1 MFGGSDELVEVPDG
15 GIEIDDLAAL
25 PQAER
30 PLDLQGDGD
39 DEARSAQPALARL
52 EEVAVL
58 RVGAAEHLARRQHDV
73 QREDHGGDHAE
84 LDAGTVGGR
93 GDDPRDGLVRNR
105 AEVGHGEAV
114 LGEDF
119 VQDVQADAAF
129 DDDIFFLGVDLDTN
143 KTKTG
148 DTDGNDDEG
157 REDGGRGGD
166 DGGESAVRRTCG
178 TGEDDG
184 GGQRRGVKAGQSRS
198 QNGNSRT
205 EKGQINNA
213 ASPSS
218 ARYEKRKSKAKLT
231 SSTLS
236 SLSVRTIMPF
246 VQAKSLGL

>member
-15 GIEIDDLAAL
+15 GIEIDDLAPL

-58 RVGAAEHLARRQHDV
+58 RVGAAEHLPRRQHDV

-93 GDDPRDGLVRNR
+93 GDDACDGLVRNG

-129 DDDIFFLGVDLDTN
+129 DDDIFLLGVDLDTQ
-143 KTKTG
+143 KQKPVTRMAT
-148 DTDGNDDEG
+148 TTRAE
-157 REDGGRGGD
+157 RMV
-166 DGGESAVRRTCG
+166 GGEAMTGVR
-178 TGEDDG
+178 
-184 GGQRRGVKAGQSRS
+184 
-198 QNGNSRT
+198 
-205 EKGQINNA
+205 
-213 ASPSS
+213 
-218 ARYEKRKSKAKLT
+218 
-231 SSTLS
+231 
-236 SLSVRTIMPF
+236 VR
-246 VQAKSLGL
+246 